1 MRLSDGAMAELTEL
15 TPEERV
21 SVMRALEAGDRDA
34 DAAGA
39 SAPDVPVA
47 RPITHWRNS
56 PAPTAVLWRD
66 IGAAAP
72 AGTADEAKDAIC
84 SSGEPCIVAAPGG
97 SGKSYLTLAL
107 AATAVGAASSNGTFG
122 TACGLR
128 VRPGPVVL
136 LSYEDRPRRTWH
148 RFRHVAGADNCNIP
162 DDAQANVH
170 VIDPAA
176 PLYEADPETRLGIRP
191 AMGWAA
197 LWTAVETIKPSLII
211 VDPLSAA
218 LEGVSVNEGSAV
230 RRFMAAVADA
240 SDRFNVGIVFVA
252 HDTKAARAETRRGGD
267 PGAGAVAGSGVW
279 FDAARAVIY
288 LFTNGATSERLLQ
301 ALKVNNGRAGW
312 GRALDAI
319 GGSDTGQ
326 PFAGFRAYGDDLVPS
341 TVASLRGEWETASL
355 REAVE
360 RETRAKA
367 EGRAAAKKVRNG
379 NSDPNPF
386 E

>member
-1 MRLSDGAMAELTEL
+1 M
-15 TPEERV
+15 
-21 SVMRALEAGDRDA
+21 
-34 DAAGA
+34 
-39 SAPDVPVA
+39 
-47 RPITHWRNS
+47 
-56 PAPTAVLWRD
+56 
-66 IGAAAP
+66 
-72 AGTADEAKDAIC
+72 
-84 SSGEPCIVAAPGG
+84 
-97 SGKSYLTLAL
+97 
-107 AATAVGAASSNGTFG
+107 
-122 TACGLR
+122 
-128 VRPGPVVL
+128 
-136 LSYEDRPRRTWH
+136 
-148 RFRHVAGADNCNIP
+148 
-162 DDAQANVH
+162 
-170 VIDPAA
+170 
-176 PLYEADPETRLGIRP
+176 
-191 AMGWAA
+191 
-197 LWTAVETIKPSLII
+197 IKPSLII

-230 RRFMAAVADA
+230 RKFMAAVADA
-240 SDRFNVGIVFVA
+240 SDRFDVGIVFVA

-326 PFAGFRAYGDDLVPS
+326 PFAGFRAFGDDLVPG
-341 TVASLRGEWETASL
+341 TVASMRGEWETASL

-367 EGRAAAKKVRNG
+367 EGRSAAKKVRNG